1 VVVLSSLKVT
11 ATDVA
16 VVQADVLEVD
26 VEVVVVV
33 GVEVDVDFEV
43 VAAACELVDPDVDV
57 SCERIVRLACANL

>member
-16 VVQADVLEVD
+16 VVQAELVLEAD

-33 GVEVDVDFEV
+33 DVEVDVDFEV
-43 VAAACELVDPDVDV
+43 VAAACELVDPDVAV
-57 SCERIVRLACANL
+57 SCETNCAACVC

>member
-1 VVVLSSLKVT
+1 LSSLKVT

-16 VVQADVLEVD
+16 VVQAELVLEVD

-43 VAAACELVDPDVDV
+43 MVAACELVDPDVAV
-57 SCERIVRLACANL
+57 SCERIVRFACANL